1 MHSYL
6 PELMNQEEV
15 DRLGV
20 ISAFDVSHIA
30 LSGIIFE
37 SEEKSCLFSIC
48 DRGIHH
54 VLRHPLP

>member
-6 PELMNQEEV
+6 PELMNQE
-15 DRLGV
+15 GV
-20 ISAFDVSHIA
+20 YCVEFISTCDMNHIA

-37 SEEKSCLFSIC
+37 SEEKSRLFSIC